1 MKRSLKASAL
11 RMEPG
16 GGLCCREA
24 AGTGGHESPGCSARL
39 ADASAPLPPAARSPT
54 GKRDRGPPWGRGSAA
69 ARPRIPA
76 AAYLPAPP
84 AGPRSRAAARSLPS
98 RRGPAQ
104 RRPPP
109 PSSSSPALSPG
120 AGGAARHVAGWW
132 RPAAC
137 EGGKMAARRGLLAA
151 GLFSGRVAIVTG
163 GGTGIGKAIAADL
176 LALGGRV

>member
-1 MKRSLKASAL
+1 
-11 RMEPG
+11 MEPG

-54 GKRDRGPPWGRGSAA
+54 AKRDRGPPWGRGSAA

-109 PSSSSPALSPG
+109 PPSSPALSLG